1 MTILS
6 PEALGAAELTAGSPG
21 RHLREAR
28 VAARL
33 GVDDISSR
41 LRLDRRTVEAIERDD
56 YAALP
61 GATFVRGYLRN
72 YARLLGLP
80 PGPIV
85 EAFDRTG
92 VTAPRLVADISTR
105 SRGRQTRSTD
115 LPMRLFTYV
124 LVAALVAL
132 GALWWQSEKSPPDPM
147 PLELV
152 GPAVPDRAPAQ
163 AGPSPGPAGP
173 SAQGPLRPPA
183 MPAGAEPPPAGPP
196 APPAAARASQPAA
209 AGGSTPLPAS
219 PAATVPAATPA
230 APAAERAPAPPP
242 DAGVGRLVVRLTHD
256 SWVEVHDREGK
267 RLYFNLA
274 KAGDALDLRGP
285 PPIRVLLG
293 YSRDAQVEYNGE
305 PFDLKPHSNRDI
317 ARFAVGR

>member
-6 PEALGAAELTAGSPG
+6 PEALGASELTAGSPG

-28 VAARL
+28 ESARL
-33 GVDDISSR
+33 SVDEISSR

-61 GATFVRGYLRN
+61 GATFVRGYLQS

-92 VTAPRLVADISTR
+92 VTPPRLVADISTR
-105 SRGRQTRSTD
+105 SRGRQSRSTD

-132 GALWWQSEKSPPDPM
+132 GALWWQSETSPPDPL

-152 GPAVPDRAPAQ
+152 GPAVPDSAPEAA
-163 AGPSPGPAGP
+163 AGRSPRPAGP
-173 SAQGPLRPPA
+173 SAEGFSGA
-183 MPAGAEPPPAGPP
+183 PAGTASPPGGPP
-196 APPAAARASQPAA
+196 AAPAVGASRPSAA
-209 AGGSTPLPAS
+209 AGPAPLPAS
-219 PAATVPAATPA
+219 PAGTPPAA
-230 APAAERAPAPPP
+230 APAAEPAPAPPP
-242 DAGVGRLVVRLTHD
+242 AQDVGRLVVRLTHD
-256 SWVEVHDREGK
+256 SWVEVYDREGK

-274 KAGDALDLRGP
+274 RAGDTLDLRGR